1 MAEHD
6 VVIVGAGILGL
17 STAYHIKKT
26 HPDTD
31 ILVIDKLSGPGQAN
45 TAARA
50 LFSTAKNNVI
60 KST

>member
-50 LFSTAKNNVI
+50 ILHS
-60 KST
+60 